1 MKIKI
6 ETEAGAAR
14 FNCEVGA
21 YRDLQK
27 PDAMALIEAGEAS
40 EVVEEAAAN
49 PIDKMTVEELKA
61 YAAEKGIDL
70 GDATKK
76 ADIRAAIELAAE

>member
-1 MKIKI
+1 MKVKI

-14 FNCEVGA
+14 FNCEVGSF
-21 YRDLQK
+21 RDLQK
-27 PDAMALIEAGEAS
+27 PDAEALIATGDAS
-40 EVVEEAAAN
+40 AVADEPTAN

-76 ADIRAAIELAAE
+76 ADIRAAIELAGE